1 MSQSN
6 EFDFKGWFDQEVKEL
21 EQDPE
26 YIANGLMIEL
36 AAQVA
41 KKLQKEGLKQKDLAD
56 RLDKS
61 PGWISRFMNDP
72 TNFSIKKLV
81 EIGVALD
88 MRLEVKFKDPITIP
102 NVTPKTISGKSKS
115 GPGKPFN
122 FGDSRN
128 QPQKDTS
135 HNKLPSDKPDGL
147 AA

>member
-1 MSQSN
+1 MNQSN

-41 KKLQKEGLKQKDLAD
+41 QKLQREGLKQKDLAD
-56 RLDKS
+56 KLDKS
-61 PGWISRFMNDP
+61 QGWISRFMNDP

-81 EIGVALD
+81 EIGVALG
-88 MRLEVKFKDPITIP
+88 MNLEVKFKDPITIP
-102 NVTPKTISGKSKS
+102 NVKPKTITGKSKS
-115 GPGKPFN
+115 GPNKQIN
-122 FGDSRN
+122 FGDSGN

-135 HNKLPSDKPDGL
+135 HNKLPSDPTDGI